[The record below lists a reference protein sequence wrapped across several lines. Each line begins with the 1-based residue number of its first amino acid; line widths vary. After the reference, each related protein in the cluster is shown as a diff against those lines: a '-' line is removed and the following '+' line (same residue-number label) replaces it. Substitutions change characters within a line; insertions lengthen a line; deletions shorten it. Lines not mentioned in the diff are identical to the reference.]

1 MSIYRTTVTPPR
13 QYVWVNILNFTN
25 TAKQLKCNIFC
36 GQMSNKLNSRS
47 FGQKKKKKKD
57 QTNAGKSTLEA
68 RKALKETLCFVK
80 TASESPLKQD
90 LICPFNKEARS

>member
-1 MSIYRTTVTPPR
+1 MSIYRTTVTPPH

-47 FGQKKKKKKD
+47 FGQKKKKKKTRPM
-57 QTNAGKSTLEA
+57 QV
-68 RKALKETLCFVK
+68 KA
-80 TASESPLKQD
+80 PLKQE
-90 LICPFNKEARS
+90 KH